1 MGPFLVIGVRMGLIG
16 LKQLDVKQHNK
27 KLSITA
33 SLPLRIP
40 FSCIID
46 GLQVTTHCTIGNQRL
61 SLIDSEKIQARFE
74 RKDNGKKIVIALNQ
88 STFKKLE
95 SKLLYEN
102 MTLNEVQKLAWKV
115 VAIPENELFIIT

>member
-1 MGPFLVIGVRMGLIG
+1 MGLIG

-102 MTLNEVQKLAWKV
+102 MALNEVRKLAWKV